1 MGGFGWPEI
10 LIILVIVVLI
20 FGVGKVADVGP
31 ALGKAISGFRDAV
44 QMDAEDA
51 EEAEEEPAL
60 EAELS
65 EEAEEEPA
73 LEAELSEEVEES

>member
-31 ALGKAISGFRDAV
+31 ALGKAISGFRQAV
-44 QMDAEDA
+44 KEEDEEQPEEEEEEETEPA
-51 EEAEEEPAL
+51 EETE
-60 EAELS
+60 
-65 EEAEEEPA
+65 
-73 LEAELSEEVEES
+73 

>member
-31 ALGKAISGFRDAV
+31 ALGKAISGFRQAV
-44 QMDAEDA
+44 KEED
-51 EEAEEEPAL
+51 EEKPEEE

-65 EEAEEEPA
+65 EEED
-73 LEAELSEEVEES
+73 